1 MDVRRGRA
9 AAVAGRSADM
19 RVSVVVPV
27 LNEEMAIGSALDA
40 LQPWRSLGHEVLVVD
55 GGSSDATLERAEG
68 RADRV
73 IRTERGRARQMNA
86 GAAAAQGD
94 LLVFL
99 HADTRL
105 PGSALSDLEAVYSAG
120 RPVWGRFDV
129 QLSGS
134 HFLFRIIETAMNWR
148 SRLTGIAT
156 GDQAIFVDR
165 ILFGQAG
172 GYGPLP
178 LMEDIDLS
186 RRLRRRVRPRCLRS
200 RVVTDSR
207 RWEVNGILGTVGL
220 MWLLRLRFWLGA
232 DPTHL
237 AGRYY
242 PSQRTFVASRP
253 AKSCSPEQSH
263 APKT

>member
-1 MDVRRGRA
+1 
-9 AAVAGRSADM
+9 VAGRWADM
-19 RVSVVVPV
+19 RVSFVLPV
-27 LNEEMAIGSALDA
+27 LNEETVIGPALDS
-40 LQPWRSLGHEVLVVD
+40 LQAWRSAGHEVLVVD
-55 GGSSDATLERAEG
+55 GGSGDATLERAEG

-73 IRTERGRARQMNA
+73 LRAERGRARQMNA
-86 GAAAAQGD
+86 GAAVANGD

-105 PGSALSDLEAVYSAG
+105 PASALADLDAAYSAG
-120 RPVWGRFDV
+120 GALWGRFDV
-129 QLSGS
+129 QLSGR

-156 GDQAIFVDR
+156 GDQVIFVDR
-165 ILFGQAG
+165 ALFRQAG

-186 RRLRRRVRPRCLRS
+186 RRLRRRAWPRCLRS

-207 RWEVNGILGTVGL
+207 RWEAHGILRTVGM

-232 DPTHL
+232 DPADL
-237 AGRYY
+237 AVRYY
-242 PSQRTFVASRP
+242 PSGIKDGASQPRTTR
-253 AKSCSPEQSH
+253 SPEQPH